1 MPVDVLVH
9 PSDSLTRHLD
19 DSGWPLLA
27 PTLLTI
33 HRTSELDEMSR
44 QIVYALDGQRLGEL
58 LFGHSRTHEIVPG
71 PHRLRVHNTL
81 VWQTL
86 EFEAEPGEHV
96 HFTVWNRA
104 WGGYYV
110 MMLFL
115 GSSPLRLGV
124 ARGEPAEAAIAFE
137 RERQERRLRAA
148 EQRRG
153 SLASWTAFARVRR
166 EQSPARAGST
176 SRDDR

>member
-1 MPVDVLVH
+1 VLSCAGSHTPAMPVDVLVH

-44 QIVYALDGQRLGEL
+44 QIVYRLDGVTLGEL

-81 VWQTL
+81 VWQDL
-86 EFEAEPGEHV
+86 QFEAEPGEHV

-115 GSSPLRLGV
+115 GSAPLRLGV

-137 RERQERRLRAA
+137 RALQEKRQQRQERRKPSFFTGA
-148 EQRRG
+148 
-153 SLASWTAFARVRR
+153 
-166 EQSPARAGST
+166 
-176 SRDDR
+176 

>member
-44 QIVYALDGQRLGEL
+44 QIVYRLDGAPLGEL

-71 PHRLRVHNTL
+71 PHRLRIHNTL

-86 EFEAEPGEHV
+86 QFEAEPGEHV

-104 WGGYYV
+104 WEGYYV

-115 GSSPLRLGV
+115 GSAPLRLGV
-124 ARGEPAEAAIAFE
+124 ARGEPAEAAVAFE
-137 RERQERRLRAA
+137 RERQERRQERREARAA
-148 EQRRG
+148 R
-153 SLASWTAFARVRR
+153 
-166 EQSPARAGST
+166 SPSFFKGAWR
-176 SRDDR
+176 

>member
-1 MPVDVLVH
+1 MPVDVLVP

-19 DSGWPLLA
+19 DGGWPLLA

-33 HRTSELDEMSR
+33 HRTSALDEMSR
-44 QIVYALDGQRLGEL
+44 QIVYRLDGQPLGEL
-58 LFGHSRTHEIVPG
+58 LFGHSRTHEILPG

-86 EFEAEPGEHV
+86 QFEAEPGEHV

-104 WGGYYV
+104 WEGYYV

-115 GSSPLRLGV
+115 GSAPLRLGV
-124 ARGEPAEAAIAFE
+124 ARGEPSAVTEPY
-137 RERQERRLRAA
+137 RKHVTR
-148 EQRRG
+148 
-153 SLASWTAFARVRR
+153 
-166 EQSPARAGST
+166 
-176 SRDDR
+176 

>member
-1 MPVDVLVH
+1 MPVDVFAN
-9 PSDSLTRHLD
+9 PGDSLTRHLD

-33 HRTSELDEMSR
+33 HRTSALDEMSR
-44 QIVYALDGQRLGEL
+44 QIVYALDGERLGERL
-58 LFGHSRTHEIVPG
+58 YGNLRTYEIAPG

-86 EFEAEPGEHV
+86 FFDAEPGEHV

-115 GSSPLRLGV
+115 GSAPLRLGV

-137 RERQERRLRAA
+137 REREERRVRSASSFSLRRALRAVRVPPA
-148 EQRRG
+148 VRDGSMSRG
-153 SLASWTAFARVRR
+153 
-166 EQSPARAGST
+166 
-176 SRDDR
+176 DR